1 MGRLKLSSQSSKK
14 EKNEKERRKSTLQ
27 DWWDIIKFHIMK
39 FEEKKESLFKA
50 ILAENFPVYRENN
63 GHPDLWGQ
71 KDPYQLKHNRAIPKC
86 IIINVSKV
94 VHKGRILKAA
104 GKKKSQARELT

>member
-1 MGRLKLSSQSSKK
+1 MGHNQIPHYEIWR
-14 EKNEKERRKSTLQ
+14 
-27 DWWDIIKFHIMK
+27 
-39 FEEKKESLFKA
+39 EKKESIFKA
-50 ILAENFPVYRENN
+50 ILAEKFPVYRENN

>member
-1 MGRLKLSSQSSKK
+1 MGHNQIPHYEIWR
-14 EKNEKERRKSTLQ
+14 
-27 DWWDIIKFHIMK
+27 
-39 FEEKKESLFKA
+39 EKKESIFKA

-104 GKKKSQARELT
+104 GKKVPSKGTHIRLLVDIASEIFQVRRE